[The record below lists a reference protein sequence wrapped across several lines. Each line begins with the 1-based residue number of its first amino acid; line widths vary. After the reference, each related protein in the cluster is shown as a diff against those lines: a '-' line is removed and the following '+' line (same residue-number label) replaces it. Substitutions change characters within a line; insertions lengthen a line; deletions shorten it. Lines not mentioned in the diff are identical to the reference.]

1 MLHSGNSV
9 LSDAAGAEKCYH
21 TVVLAKELKMLR
33 QLFKSMVVARQA
45 AAAIETLKHM
55 SDRQL
60 EDIGFTRATYV
71 DQIKASVLAE
81 LDAADEQKAVVAPVN
96 PNLVGAV

>member
-1 MLHSGNSV
+1 M
-9 LSDAAGAEKCYH
+9 
-21 TVVLAKELKMLR
+21 R

-55 SDRQL
+55 PDRQL

-71 DQIKASVLAE
+71 DQIKANVLTE

>member
-1 MLHSGNSV
+1 M
-9 LSDAAGAEKCYH
+9 
-21 TVVLAKELKMLR
+21 R

-55 SDRQL
+55 PDRQL

-71 DQIKASVLAE
+71 DQIKASVWLS
-81 LDAADEQKAVVAPVN
+81 
-96 PNLVGAV
+96 

>member
-1 MLHSGNSV
+1 
-9 LSDAAGAEKCYH
+9 
-21 TVVLAKELKMLR
+21 MLR
-33 QLFKSMVVARQA
+33 KLFKSMVVARQA
-45 AAAIETLKHM
+45 AAAIETLNHM

-81 LDAADEQKAVVAPVN
+81 LDAQDAAKAASAPVN
-96 PNLVGAV
+96 ANLVGAV

>member
-1 MLHSGNSV
+1 
-9 LSDAAGAEKCYH
+9 
-21 TVVLAKELKMLR
+21 MLR

-45 AAAIETLKHM
+45 AAAIETLNHM

-81 LDAADEQKAVVAPVN
+81 LDAQDAAKSCFGTSKCKSSRRRLISAFFTILSSSTA
-96 PNLVGAV
+96 

>member
-9 LSDAAGAEKCYH
+9 LSHAAGAEKCYNS
-21 TVVLAKELKMLR
+21 VVQAKELKMLR

-45 AAAIETLKHM
+45 YAAIETLNHM

-60 EDIGFTRATYV
+60 EDIGFTRANYV
-71 DQIKASVLAE
+71 EKIKASVLAE
-81 LDAADEQKAVVAPVN
+81 LDAQDAAKALKAPVN
-96 PNLVGAV
+96 EKLVGAV

>member
-21 TVVLAKELKMLR
+21 TVVVAKELKMLR

-45 AAAIETLKHM
+45 AAAIETLNYM

-60 EDIGFTRATYV
+60 KDIGFTR
-71 DQIKASVLAE
+71 
-81 LDAADEQKAVVAPVN
+81 
-96 PNLVGAV
+96 

>member
-45 AAAIETLKHM
+45 AAAIETLNYM

-60 EDIGFTRATYV
+60 EDIGFTRANYV
-71 DQIKASVLAE
+71 EKIKASVLAE
-81 LDAADEQKAVVAPVN
+81 LDAQDAPKALKAPVN
-96 PNLVGAV
+96 ENLVGAV

>member
-1 MLHSGNSV
+1 
-9 LSDAAGAEKCYH
+9 
-21 TVVLAKELKMLR
+21 MLR

-45 AAAIETLKHM
+45 AASIETLKHM

-71 DQIKASVLAE
+71 DQIKASVLSE
-81 LDAADEQKAVVAPVN
+81 LDALNEQKAVLAPVI
-96 PNLVGAV
+96 PNLVGTV

>member
-9 LSDAAGAEKCYH
+9 LSDAAAAEKCDN
-21 TVVLAKELKMLR
+21 TVVQAKELKMLR

-45 AAAIETLKHM
+45 AAAIETLNYM

-60 EDIGFTRATYV
+60 EDIGFTRENYV
-71 DQIKASVLAE
+71 EKIKASVLAE
-81 LDAADEQKAVVAPVN
+81 LDAQDAAKELEAPVN
-96 PNLVGAV
+96 ENLVGAV

>member
-1 MLHSGNSV
+1 M
-9 LSDAAGAEKCYH
+9 
-21 TVVLAKELKMLR
+21 R

-60 EDIGFTRATYV
+60 EDIGFIRATYV
-71 DQIKASVLAE
+71 DQIKASVWLS
-81 LDAADEQKAVVAPVN
+81 
-96 PNLVGAV
+96 

>member
-9 LSDAAGAEKCYH
+9 LSDAADAEKCYNA
-21 TVVLAKELKMLR
+21 VVQAKELKMLR

-45 AAAIETLKHM
+45 AAAIETLNHM

-60 EDIGFTRATYV
+60 EDMGFTRANYV
-71 DQIKASVLAE
+71 EKIKASVLAE
-81 LDAADEQKAVVAPVN
+81 LDAQDAAKAIKAPVN
-96 PNLVGAV
+96 ENLVGAV

>member
-9 LSDAAGAEKCYH
+9 LSDAAGAEKCYNSG
-21 TVVLAKELKMLR
+21 VQAKELKMLR

-45 AAAIETLKHM
+45 AAAIETLNHM

-81 LDAADEQKAVVAPVN
+81 LDAQDAAKAASAPVN
-96 PNLVGAV
+96 ANLVGAV

>member
-9 LSDAAGAEKCYH
+9 LSDAAAAEKCYA
-21 TVVLAKELKMLR
+21 TIIQAKELKMLR

-45 AAAIETLKHM
+45 AAAIETLNYM

-60 EDIGFTRATYV
+60 EDIGFTRANYV
-71 DQIKASVLAE
+71 EKIKASVLAE
-81 LDAADEQKAVVAPVN
+81 LDAQDAAKALKAPVN
-96 PNLVGAV
+96 EKLVGAV

>member
-1 MLHSGNSV
+1 
-9 LSDAAGAEKCYH
+9 
-21 TVVLAKELKMLR
+21 MLR

-45 AAAIETLKHM
+45 AAAIETLNYM

-81 LDAADEQKAVVAPVN
+81 LDAQGAAKAASAPVYE
-96 PNLVGAV
+96 NLVGAV

>member
-1 MLHSGNSV
+1 MLHSGNSDFTTSKAKKV
-9 LSDAAGAEKCYH
+9 TYLR
-21 TVVLAKELKMLR
+21 VVEAKEKRMLR

-71 DQIKASVLAE
+71 DQIKTSVLAE
-81 LDAADEQKAVVAPVN
+81 LDAADEQKVVVAPVN